1 MRTFSISKRVRSAAV
16 AVALFLVALLAAPVT
31 ALAVDYTM
39 GPVTIDAVLAAD
51 GTLTVTEDRT
61 FNFDGH
67 ANGVYWKIP
76 TGTYEGREIA
86 PVVESCGVVE
96 DGQYERFSDSSSGDD
111 HTYELSDY
119 SSYTQVKL
127 YNQADDEPV
136 TFRVVYKLPQLATAW
151 ADTGELYWKFVS
163 DGWDEPTDN
172 VTCTIHLPVP
182 SGQTVKAGDNVRAW
196 GHGTLD
202 GNVSFDGNDV
212 VFTVPRVGTADYAEA
227 RVTFPVSWLAS
238 TRSSENRL
246 DAILAEEQQWAD
258 EANARREAVRAEQ
271 TGLGV
276 VFCAVGAGACAIVWR
291 TWRRYKESH
300 RPLFQDEYFRDVPS
314 ADHPAVL
321 GALYHGGSVGTEEFT
336 ATLMHVSDQG
346 AVELNHV
353 EYPGSFGRTKEDY
366 QLVRVPSKAET
377 LTSPIDRDLMRMLF
391 ERVAPKTKSSRDL
404 HGDGHVTLLFS
415 EMKRVAKKHPERYM
429 DAYDDWKG
437 AAEGEAIERGF
448 FTDDSR
454 GGRGWL
460 VLAIVACAL
469 ALCIGLAGAIELEP
483 PAWVWLMLLLPV
495 AGLVAAIVTL
505 AHMKALSREAIE
517 LRAQLE
523 ALRRWLKDFT
533 RLKEAVPNDVVLWNR
548 LLVMAVVLGVADEV
562 IQQLQVAMPELLAD
576 PDFMP
581 TYVWVSGHGSMD
593 SPSAAFASAAAA
605 SYQASSAAIA
615 ASNNSSGG
623 GGGGGFSG
631 GGGGG
636 GFGGGGGGGAF

>member
-96 DGQYERFSDSSSGDD
+96 DSQYERFSDSSSGDD

-172 VTCTIHLPVP
+172 VTCTIHLLVP

-291 TWRRYKESH
+291 TWRRYKENH
-300 RPLFQDEYFRDVPS
+300 RALFQDEYFRDVPS

-366 QLVRVPSKAET
+366 QLVRVPSKAEA

-483 PAWVWLMLLLPV
+483 PAWVWLTLLLPV
-495 AGLVAAIVTL
+495 AGLVAAIVAL

-533 RLKEAVPNDVVLWNR
+533 RLKEAVPNDVILWNR

-562 IQQLQVAMPELLAD
+562 IEQLQVAMPELLTD
-576 PDFMP
+576 PDFVP
-581 TYVWVSGHGSMD
+581 TYVWVSGHGSMEP
-593 SPSAAFASAAAA
+593 PSAAFASAAAA

-636 GFGGGGGGGAF
+636 FGGGGGGGAF

>member
-163 DGWDEPTDN
+163 DGWDEPTDS
-172 VTCTIHLPVP
+172 VTCTIHLLVP

-291 TWRRYKESH
+291 TWRRYKENH
-300 RPLFQDEYFRDVPS
+300 RALFQDEYFRDVPS

-366 QLVRVPSKAET
+366 QLVRVPSKAEA

-483 PAWVWLMLLLPV
+483 PAWVWLTLLLPV
-495 AGLVAAIVTL
+495 AGLVAAIVAL

-533 RLKEAVPNDVVLWNR
+533 RLKEAVPNDVILWNR

-562 IQQLQVAMPELLAD
+562 IEQLQVAMPELLTD
-576 PDFMP
+576 PDFVP
-581 TYVWVSGHGSMD
+581 TYVWVSGHGSMEP
-593 SPSAAFASAAAA
+593 PSAAFASAAAA

-636 GFGGGGGGGAF
+636 FGGGGGGGAF

>member
-291 TWRRYKESH
+291 TWRRYKENH
-300 RPLFQDEYFRDVPS
+300 RALFQDEYFRDVPS

-366 QLVRVPSKAET
+366 QLVRVPSKAEA

-483 PAWVWLMLLLPV
+483 PAWVWLTLLLPV
-495 AGLVAAIVTL
+495 AGLVAAIVAL

-533 RLKEAVPNDVVLWNR
+533 RLKEAVPNDVILWNR

-562 IQQLQVAMPELLAD
+562 IEQLQVAMPELLTD
-576 PDFMP
+576 PDFVP
-581 TYVWVSGHGSMD
+581 TYVWVSGHGSMEP
-593 SPSAAFASAAAA
+593 PSAAFASAAAA

-636 GFGGGGGGGAF
+636 FGGGGGGGAF

>member
-76 TGTYEGREIA
+76 KGTYEGREIA
-86 PVVESCGVVE
+86 PVVESCGVAE
-96 DGQYERFSDSSSGDD
+96 DGQYERFSDSLSGDD
-111 HTYELSDY
+111 HTYELTEY
-119 SSYTQVKL
+119 SRYTQVKL

-202 GNVSFDGNDV
+202 GNVSFDGSDV

-227 RVTFPVSWLAS
+227 RVTFPMSWLTSA
-238 TRSSENRL
+238 RSSENRL

-291 TWRRYKESH
+291 AWRRYKESH

-636 GFGGGGGGGAF
+636 FGGGGGGGAF

>member
-16 AVALFLVALLAAPVT
+16 AVALFLAALLAAPVT

-291 TWRRYKESH
+291 TWRRYKENH
-300 RPLFQDEYFRDVPS
+300 RALFQDEYFRDVPS

-366 QLVRVPSKAET
+366 QLVRVPSKAEA

-483 PAWVWLMLLLPV
+483 PAWVWLTLLLPV
-495 AGLVAAIVTL
+495 AGLVAAIVAL

-533 RLKEAVPNDVVLWNR
+533 RLKEAVPNDVILWNR

-562 IQQLQVAMPELLAD
+562 IEQLQVAMPELLTD
-576 PDFMP
+576 PDFVP
-581 TYVWVSGHGSMD
+581 TYVWVSGHGSMEP
-593 SPSAAFASAAAA
+593 PSAAFASAAAA

-636 GFGGGGGGGAF
+636 FGGGGGGGAF